1 MEMKE
6 KIKELY
12 QKEHIENGLS
22 YKEIQ
27 KKHNIP
33 RGTWQYYV
41 NKWNYVYDGRTFRCN
56 DDYFDVIDNYKKA
69 YILGFLYADGCITAD
84 GRIMSLLNEKDIE
97 VLEFIKDEICPTLEI
112 KHSHNQNIKR
122 DPQVQ
127 IRFTSKQLYSRL
139 IELGF
144 ELDKTGNDSDIF
156 NYIPEEFKFDFIRGY
171 TDGDGNIRC
180 QYRQGKLKN
189 GTKSSRFYWTNSF
202 SFTNGSKQILEDI
215 QNYLLKFDISN
226 GKLIAYK
233 NVNTFYTLSY
243 HRKNDTLKFCKL
255 IYSDLNKFAL
265 QRKKELALKTIEV
278 CSNTEVN

>member
-6 KIKELY
+6 KIKKLY
-12 QKEHIENGLS
+12 QKEHVENGLS
-22 YKEIQ
+22 YKQIQ
-27 KKHNIP
+27 KKYNIP

-41 NKWNYVYDGRTFRCN
+41 NKWNFVYDGRTFRCN

-144 ELDKTGNDSDIF
+144 ELDKTGNDSNIF

-180 QYRQGKLKN
+180 QYRKHPK
-189 GTKSSRFYWTNSF
+189 TDKFYWTNAFSF
-202 SFTNGSKQILEDI
+202 SNGSKQILEDI
-215 QNYLLKFDISN
+215 QNYLLTFNITD

-233 NVNTFYTLSY
+233 NKNVFYTLSY
-243 HRKNDTLKFCKL
+243 HRKKDTVNFCKL
-255 IYSDLNKFAL
+255 VYLDLNKFAL
-265 QRKKELALKTIEV
+265 QRKRDLALKTIEV